1 MEVRKQAADTLET
14 AVLRFAA
21 EQPQLGQAKAAAA
34 LTRLG
39 HPVSPSGVRYIWR
52 KHGLETTYKR
62 LTALAGKSNW
72 QPSAGQR
79 ALLNRGRV
87 QRKVA
92 RKSAAAGG
100 EDGAEARRSQI
111 LLAAAEL
118 YSQHGYA
125 GTSMRDIARMVGLL
139 AGSVY
144 HHFPAKEDLFV
155 AVHQEGFRQLV
166 QRIEAKL
173 GTELDPWRRLE
184 IACAEHIAAITG
196 DNPIHQMTGTSLF
209 AIHEPQLQQRVAV
222 EREAYEKIFRRLI
235 AALELPRGIDR
246 SLFRLSLLGAL
257 NWSLVWY
264 RSGKKTPQDIARRM
278 MTVFGAGLIQASAAG
293 QPPRA
298 HHGRSRPAA
307 SRAKD

>member
-1 MEVRKQAADTLET
+1 MEGRKQAADSLER

-21 EQPQLGQAKAAAA
+21 EQPQLGQAKVAEA
-34 LTRLG
+34 LSRSG
-39 HPVSPSGVRYIWR
+39 QPVSPSGVRYIWR
-52 KHGLETTYKR
+52 KHDLETAYKR
-62 LTALAGKSNW
+62 LTALAAKSNW

-79 ALLNRGRV
+79 ELISRGEV
-87 QRKVA
+87 QRRA
-92 RKSAAAGG
+92 
-100 EDGAEARRSQI
+100 ARRAGADAGEESGDARREQI

-118 YSQHGYA
+118 FSRHGYA

-166 QRIEAKL
+166 RRIEAKL
-173 GTELDPWRRLE
+173 GQESLPWRRLE

-196 DNPIHQMTGTSLF
+196 DNPIHQMTGTGLF
-209 AIHEPQLQQRVAV
+209 AIHEAHLQQRVSV
-222 EREAYEKIFRRLI
+222 DREAYEKIFRRLI
-235 AALELPRGIDR
+235 AALDLPRGVDR

-264 RSGKKTPQDIARRM
+264 RPGRRKPREIARRI
-278 MTVFGAGLIQASAAG
+278 MTVFGD
-293 QPPRA
+293 RA
-298 HHGRSRPAA
+298 DRA
-307 SRAKD
+307 SRKKKGAST